1 MSPGRRFEV
10 TQDTGSRLLLVV
22 VVVEMETIQTKIT
35 LLLKLS
41 LSYILNITSNV
52 MSASLR

>member
-10 TQDTGSRLLLVV
+10 TRDSGSRLLL
-22 VVVEMETIQTKIT
+22 VVVEMETIQTTIT
-35 LLLKLS
+35 LLLKMS